1 MAVPPN
7 QLNKL
12 GILVDDLEH
21 IIPSGFPPLNSV
33 GEGGYE
39 GVVSLV
45 RHEVSDGKRRPAWW
59 LTLTSDQIR
68 ADSEQPKRMVDH
80 ILRIGNGAKFAWNMR
95 PNMDDGSVPPHFE
108 HLLSV
113 ATGWELQVELRW
125 EGEEEPPR
133 GIWHMDPL
141 FLIFD
146 SVSAATYFCSAVDL

>member
-12 GILVDDLEH
+12 EILVDDLEH

-45 RHEVSDGKRRPAWW
+45 RHEVTDGHRRPAWW
-59 LTLTSDQIR
+59 LSLTSDQIR

-80 ILRIGNGAKFAWNMR
+80 IRRLGKDAKFAWNMR
-95 PNMDDGSVPPHFE
+95 SDTDGRPVPPRFE

-113 ATGWELQVELRW
+113 ATGWELQVELQW

-133 GIWHMDPL
+133 GVWQMDAR

-146 SVSAATYFCSAVDL
+146 SVSDATYFCSTVDI